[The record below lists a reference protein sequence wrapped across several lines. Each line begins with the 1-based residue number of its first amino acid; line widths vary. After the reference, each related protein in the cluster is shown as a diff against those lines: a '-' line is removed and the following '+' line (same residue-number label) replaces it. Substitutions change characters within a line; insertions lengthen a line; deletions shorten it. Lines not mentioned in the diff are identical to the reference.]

1 MTNSLF
7 KQVDVFTSQ
16 GFKGNPVAVVMNAD
30 GLTQESM
37 QAIANWT
44 NLSETTFILPATDPN
59 ADYRVRIFTP
69 KSELPFAG
77 HPTIGSAFALLES
90 GVISPTDNRV
100 IQECGAGLISL
111 TVTDTD
117 DGMLISFALPEP
129 KFESLSPQDVGKLE
143 SLIGADFD
151 PSCPP
156 VLVDVGARWIV
167 AKTDNAETVLGLK
180 PDFSSLPDFDL
191 KLNATGS
198 CIFGSYAPNHTSD
211 IEVRSF
217 APACG
222 ANEDPVCGSGN
233 GAVAAFL
240 RLYGTS
246 GIFKSTQGVN
256 VGRNGQIALS
266 ISDDQILVGGYAVTC
281 IEGEIQ
287 I

>member
-1 MTNSLF
+1 MEAEGL
-7 KQVDVFTSQ
+7 
-16 GFKGNPVAVVMNAD
+16 
-30 GLTQESM
+30 LTQEM
-37 QAIANWT
+37 QQIANWT
-44 NLSETTFILPATDPN
+44 NLSETTFVLPSTDPN

-77 HPTIGSAFALLES
+77 HPTIGTAFALLES
-90 GVISPTDNRV
+90 GVISPKDNHV
-100 IQECGAGLISL
+100 IQECDAGLISL
-111 TVTDTD
+111 TVTNTD

-129 KFESLSPQDVGKLE
+129 KFESLSPQEVGKLE
-143 SLIGADFD
+143 SLIGVNFD

-156 VLVDVGARWIV
+156 VLVDVGARWVV
-167 AKTDNAETVLGLK
+167 AKTDNAETVLDLK
-180 PDFSSLPDFDL
+180 PDFSSLSDFDL

-198 CIFGSYAPNHTSD
+198 CIFGSYALNYTTG

-222 ANEDPVCGSGN
+222 VNEDPVCGSGN

-240 RLYGTS
+240 MLYGIS
-246 GIFKSTQGVN
+246 GIFKSTQGAK
-256 VGRNGQIALS
+256 VGRNGPIALS
-266 ISDDQILVGGYAVTC
+266 ISNDQILVGGYAVTC